1 MTMARLNKNINLDV
15 FGVYILYDPRNDL
28 PVYVG
33 KTKNPDRP
41 QGHINEAR
49 TGKRGK
55 RDKNNLK
62 FCKLKSI
69 LAQNLEIKVE
79 WYKTG
84 LTNREACDLEI
95 ELISKFGRIDLGTGS
110 LTNVTAG
117 GDGWMSKHT
126 AIAKEKIT
134 KALLNRDPIIYER
147 LAEQFRGTHKTAGM
161 LGKHHISQTKLKMSQ
176 THLKMFL
183 EGKRQATR
191 LFGEDN
197 GFYGKNHTDEA
208 KKAMSDWKKENYAG
222 EGNPFYGKTHSD
234 EAKKKI
240 SANTA
245 FRRPEIRQ
253 KAIDAL
259 KGKPWPA
266 ARRAA
271 YEKSKLLKLQNK
283 ENQQ

>member
-1 MTMARLNKNINLDV
+1 MARLNLNIKSDI

-28 PVYVG
+28 PIYVG
-33 KTKNPDRP
+33 KTKNHSRP
-41 QGHINEAR
+41 WGHINEAR

-62 FCKLKSI
+62 FYKLKSI
-69 LAQNLEIKVE
+69 LENKLEIRVE
-79 WYKTG
+79 WYKTD

-147 LAEQFRGTHKTAGM
+147 LAIQFKGTHITAGM
-161 LGKHHISQTKLKMSQ
+161 LGKHHTAERNKKMSIK
-176 THLKMFL
+176 LREMY
-183 EGKRQATR
+183 AN
-191 LFGEDN
+191 GEIIHADTTGVNN

-208 KKAMSDWKKENYAG
+208 KQAMSVWKKANYVG

-234 EAKKKI
+234 ESRKKI